1 MITYLFEF
9 ILIILF
15 NLFQNV
21 EIIIPFN
28 SSLSKI
34 PKNLTHRDFMDSLI
48 TNKLVTN
55 INIGTPPQN
64 FDFLLDF
71 DSYLTSVLKED
82 NNNKKNKRFNENNST
97 TFNYLGEK
105 EYFYNLNFFSAINAS
120 DLITINDE
128 ISNFNCTFLHIC
140 DFTPS
145 TNTKFPGVIGL
156 GVITNGQPIHEEA
169 GLIYQFK
176 QKKIINNYNYTLV
189 FNKNDFNGK
198 IIIEKNIYKNYS
210 IEYFMKDYCIVTVSY
225 NYYWGWNHVNSYL
238 DSEPLEIKNL
248 YFKPELGV
256 IITNSE
262 IKDILK
268 EKFFDKKIKE
278 GKCYEDYKIYTYFYC
293 DKDVKIN
300 VGKFIFKK
308 NKKGIEFYLDSKDL
322 IIEYNNKIFF
332 LMVFGRLSSDEAYFG
347 YPFFKKF
354 DVIFDQG
361 TRNVGFY
368 NITVNDNNKEV
379 NEDKEKIYEKYEN
392 KNNIIKILFPF
403 LIFICV
409 LFGLYYLFYLY
420 RKIKRKS
427 NERLYEELN
436 ETTND

>member
-1 MITYLFEF
+1 M
-9 ILIILF
+9 
-15 NLFQNV
+15 
-21 EIIIPFN
+21 
-28 SSLSKI
+28 
-34 PKNLTHRDFMDSLI
+34 
-48 TNKLVTN
+48 
-55 INIGTPPQN
+55 
-64 FDFLLDF
+64 
-71 DSYLTSVLKED
+71 
-82 NNNKKNKRFNENNST
+82 
-97 TFNYLGEK
+97 
-105 EYFYNLNFFSAINAS
+105 
-120 DLITINDE
+120 
-128 ISNFNCTFLHIC
+128 
-140 DFTPS
+140 
-145 TNTKFPGVIGL
+145 
-156 GVITNGQPIHEEA
+156 ITNGQPIHEEA

>member
-128 ISNFNCTFLHIC
+128 ISNFNCTFLHIS